1 MAFVLDEEMQNVT
14 NIKVIGVGGGGGN
27 AVNRMVE
34 AGLNGVEFVAM
45 NTDQQALV
53 NSKATQK
60 VQLGAKL
67 TKGRGAGADPEVGQ
81 RAAEES
87 KDEIANA
94 LKGAQMVFITAG
106 MGGGTGTGAA
116 PVVAETAQDRGLL
129 SVGIVTKPYAVEGKG
144 KIGLKISKHF
154 FELMEKNGIPT
165 HYLGSDVEQ
174 GLMQV
179 RKLTVP
185 KLEFVLRYFTA
196 GSMCRRFTL
205 PEGIVF
211 DPPYSEVT
219 LKDDEQGDPL
229 ITERLCIMKDMLK
242 PGQYDEALGILV
254 KVGEVLKQELATMGL
269 TLIDFKIEVGYDEDG
284 KMYVV
289 DEITPDIWRVR
300 DEQGN
305 IPNQIDCA
313 KLILDKI

>member
-1 MAFVLDEEMQNVT
+1 MKTLYNGKTKTVLLDEATGIVNLFFKDSATGENGVFDPGS
-14 NIKVIGVGGGGGN
+14 NSVGG
-27 AVNRMVE
+27 
-34 AGLNGVEFVAM
+34 
-45 NTDQQALV
+45 
-53 NSKATQK
+53 S
-60 VQLGAKL
+60 
-67 TKGRGAGADPEVGQ
+67 
-81 RAAEES
+81 
-87 KDEIANA
+87 
-94 LKGAQMVFITAG
+94 
-106 MGGGTGTGAA
+106 
-116 PVVAETAQDRGLL
+116 
-129 SVGIVTKPYAVEGKG
+129 VEGKG
-144 KIGLKISKHF
+144 KIGLKISKLF
-154 FELMEKNGIPT
+154 FELLEKNGIPT